1 MMKWANV
8 KLFALNLW
16 HNATTPKTFY
26 LLYTIFILLTAYAA
40 VSSIQNHI
48 IQNDIR
54 KDHQVKARQ
63 SWEANP
69 DKHPHR
75 MAHFGTFA
83 FRINSILGIFDYGLE
98 SFTGNT
104 VFLEAHRQNSV
115 NFSEATFST
124 GTLRFGE
131 LSLALLLQLVLPL
144 ILFFIGFSSV
154 AADRQ
159 NGTLK
164 ILLSQGATWKEIL
177 FGKSIGLLG
186 ISLLFYIPIF
196 LVVTI
201 TFLVFGDQAVKD
213 FRWIRLLIIGLGYL
227 AFLFV
232 VSALTIIVST
242 SSSNPKN
249 ALLRLLGIWLLLVV
263 LLPKSAQAMGNY
275 WFPTPSKLA
284 FQSAIEKEAIQK
296 GDSHNPDDPHYNKLR
311 DSVLTAHNVSEVTD
325 LPFNYSGFVMREG
338 EKITSNLYKKHHAN
352 LINIYRN
359 QNDVTRFSS
368 FINPFTAIKQL
379 SMIMA
384 GTDFSSYIDFQYQA
398 DTYRYQ
404 LAQAMNELQMEYISP
419 KKKSGSEGKTHVV
432 GHEHWEEFSDFSHKP
447 MTFSNSIKEAFPIL
461 TSMILWIIIAFGL
474 LLFTSKKARAI

>member
-1 MMKWANV
+1 MKWTNIRV
-8 KLFALNLW
+8 FAIHFW
-16 HNATTPKTFY
+16 RNATTPKTFY
-26 LLYTIFILLTAYAA
+26 LLYLVFILLTAYSA
-40 VSSIQNHI
+40 VSGIKNHST
-48 IQNDIR
+48 QNDIR
-54 KDHQVKARQ
+54 REHQTKARQ

-83 FRINSILGIFDYGLE
+83 FRIHPTLGIFDYGLE

-124 GTLRFGE
+124 GMLRFGE

-144 ILFFIGFSSV
+144 ILIFVGFSSV

-164 ILLSQGATWKEIL
+164 MLLSQGATWKEML
-177 FGKSIGLLG
+177 FGKSIGLFA
-186 ISLLFYIPIF
+186 ISMLFFIPVY
-196 LVVTI
+196 LVVI
-201 TFLVFGDQAVKD
+201 IAILVFGDYAEND
-213 FRWIRLLIIGLGYL
+213 LRWFRLLVLGFSYL
-227 AFLFV
+227 AFLFI
-232 VSALTIIVST
+232 VSSGTIVVST
-242 SSSNPKN
+242 SSSTSKN

-284 FQSAIEKEAIQK
+284 FQSAIEKEVIQK
-296 GDSHNPDDPHYNKLR
+296 GDSHNPNDPHYNNLR
-311 DSVLTAHNVSEVTD
+311 DSVLTVHSVSKVTD

-338 EKITSNLYKKHHAN
+338 EKITSVLYRKHHTK
-352 LINIYRN
+352 LLNIYKS

-368 FINPFTAIKQL
+368 FINPFTAIKL
-379 SMIMA
+379 VSMTMS

-398 DTYRYQ
+398 DNYRYQ
-404 LAQAMNELQMEYISP
+404 LAQTMNELQMEYISP
-419 KKKSGSEGKTHVV
+419 KKESGSEGKTHVV
-432 GHEHWEEFSDFSHKP
+432 GHEHWEEFEDFKHEP
-447 MTFSNSIKEAFPIL
+447 MAFNNSLKEAFPALLSIL
-461 TSMILWIIIAFGL
+461 LWIIAALGL
-474 LLFTSKKARAI
+474 LIFTSKRAKAI